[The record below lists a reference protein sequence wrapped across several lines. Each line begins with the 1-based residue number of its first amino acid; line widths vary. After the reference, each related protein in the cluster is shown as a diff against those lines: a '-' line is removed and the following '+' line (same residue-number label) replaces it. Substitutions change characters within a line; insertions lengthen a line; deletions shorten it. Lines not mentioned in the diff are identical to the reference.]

1 MDQQA
6 MFEHA
11 DALEALNGNV
21 PLSDKLQNIHD
32 LVVERFAFIDR
43 IAVALYDAQ
52 TEMLKT
58 FTHVTAGEVPL
69 ALYESSL
76 EGAPSLRDILQQGR
90 PRVVQDLQLFHRGTH
105 EHTRRVEA
113 AGYRSSYTLPM
124 YHNGDFL
131 GFLFFNSHQR
141 NCFTQQALPLL
152 DVFGHLIALTI
163 INELVS
169 IRTLIA
175 SVQAA
180 RHVTEYRDMETG
192 AHISRTAHYA
202 RLIAF
207 ELAPKYQLS
216 DEFIEQVF
224 LFSPLHDIGKIG
236 VPDAVLRKP
245 GKLTIEE
252 FEIMKSHPRKGGE
265 MIDIMLKDFALSS
278 FTQAQILRN
287 IALYHHEAVDGSGY
301 PRGLKGTA
309 IPLEARISAV
319 ADVFDALTSRRPYKE
334 ALSNEAAFQILRE
347 WAGTKLDPECVAA
360 LATNSAKI
368 EAIQARFRDSLPE

>member
-1 MDQQA
+1 M
-6 MFEHA
+6 
-11 DALEALNGNV
+11 
-21 PLSDKLQNIHD
+21 
-32 LVVERFAFIDR
+32 VE
-43 IAVALYDAQ
+43 
-52 TEMLKT
+52 
-58 FTHVTAGEVPL
+58 
-69 ALYESSL
+69 
-76 EGAPSLRDILQQGR
+76 
-90 PRVVQDLQLFHRGTH
+90 DLQLFRRSAH
-105 EHTRRVEA
+105 EHTRRVA
-113 AGYRSSYTLPM
+113 ASGYRSSYTLPM

-131 GFLFFNSHQR
+131 GFVFFNSHQSH
-141 NCFTQQALPLL
+141 CFEDEALPLL
-152 DVFGHLIALTI
+152 DVFGHLISLTI

-202 RLIAF
+202 RLIAL

-216 DEFIEQVF
+216 DGFIEQIF

-245 GKLTIEE
+245 GKLTMEE
-252 FEIMKSHPRKGGE
+252 FEIMKTHPRKGGE

-287 IALYHHEAVDGSGY
+287 IALYHHEATDGSGY
-301 PRGLKGTA
+301 PRGLKGEA

-319 ADVFDALTSRRPYKE
+319 ADVFDALTSQRPYKE
-334 ALSNEAAFQILRE
+334 ALSNEAAFKILQD

-360 LATNSAKI
+360 LINNPTKVQ
-368 EAIQARFRDSLPE
+368 AIQARFRDSALS

>member
-1 MDQQA
+1 